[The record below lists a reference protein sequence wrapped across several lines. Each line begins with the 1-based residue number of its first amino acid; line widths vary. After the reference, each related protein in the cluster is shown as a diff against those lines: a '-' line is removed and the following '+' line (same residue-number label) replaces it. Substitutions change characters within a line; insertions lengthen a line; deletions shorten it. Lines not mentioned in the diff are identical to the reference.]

1 MRILVTGGN
10 GFLGRHLQK
19 LFSSQK
25 IDIHINNTNLPD
37 GVNFIDSSFVDLRNQ
52 IETNDLLFRGEFSH
66 VIHLAAAVGGI
77 GANQQN
83 PGKFSYDNLIMG
95 CNVIE
100 ACRTTYVEQLIFV
113 GTVCSYPNNTKVPF
127 KEEDLWNGYP
137 EPTNAPYGIAK
148 KALWSLLDGY
158 YKQYG
163 MKSAY
168 LIPVNMYGEHDNF
181 SPSSSHVI
189 PALIDKVLKAH
200 DKIDVWGTGSA
211 TREFVYAGDVAKA
224 IFSSLNVVLKPD
236 PINIGSGEEISMS
249 DLVKLIISLCNKDI
263 KIEYDYSKPDGQ
275 IRRLIS
281 SDRAKE
287 IIGYTSSMSLVDGL
301 YRTIQWYKMVTGL

>member
-1 MRILVTGGN
+1 MRILVTGGT

-19 LFSSQK
+19 VFSSQK
-25 IDIHINNTNLPD
+25 MNVAVNDMQLPD
-37 GVNFIDSSFVDLRNQ
+37 GANFINSSFVDLRNQ
-52 IETNDLLFRGEFSH
+52 MATRDLLSRGEFSH

-83 PGKFSYDNLIMG
+83 PGKFSYDNLMMG

-100 ACRTTYVEQLIFV
+100 ACRTTYVKQLIFV
-113 GTVCSYPNNTKVPF
+113 GTVCSYPNNTPVPF
-127 KEEDLWNGYP
+127 REEDLWNGYP
-137 EPTNAPYGIAK
+137 ETTNAPYGIAK

-158 YKQYG
+158 HKQYE
-163 MKSAY
+163 MESAY

-189 PALIDKVLKAH
+189 PALIDKVLKAN

-224 IFSSLNVVLKPD
+224 IFSSLDVVLKPD

-249 DLVKLIISLCNKDI
+249 DLVKLIIELCNKDL
-263 KIEYDYSKPDGQ
+263 KIEYDHSKPDGQ
-275 IRRLIS
+275 MRRLIS
-281 SDRAKE
+281 SERAKE
-287 IIGYTSSMSLVDGL
+287 IIGHTSSMSLRDGL
-301 YRTIQWYKMVTGL
+301 HRTIQWYKMVTGL